1 MSTHTMRPTL
11 QTVPESLPTDHVT
24 QPPQATGIS
33 PTNNA
38 SSGASEKPPTATI
51 LNQPIPVP
59 VVNLKPRSSSSR
71 VSWAISQRSPVICL
85 KNVFHT
91 VNVSKKKLAWWQI
104 MSLFKKFKSLWTG
117 KCAMKQIDWKRLNI
131 QLFILW
137 DLNKNLGEAVTSRTN
152 FGKRWK

>member
-91 VNVSKKKLAWWQI
+91 VNVSKKNFAWWQI
-104 MSLFKKFKSLWTG
+104 MSFQKVQEFVNG
-117 KCAMKQIDWKRLNI
+117 KMRY
-131 QLFILW
+131 
-137 DLNKNLGEAVTSRTN
+137 EANWLKEIKYSIIHLVRFEQKPWGSCD
-152 FGKRWK
+152 K